1 MIHFQNICLLIT
13 HYNRSKSLE
22 RLLASLHQIGCSF
35 GEVLIAD
42 DGSKKEHI
50 DYIELELS
58 NLYSFRLVKSPVNK
72 GLGHNLNLGQTAVTK
87 PFVLYIQEDFEP
99 SADFPQMLQLSE
111 QYMQEDERI
120 DMTRFF
126 AHYRYPYLKPFVRD
140 ERFSISYF
148 SYIARR
154 YDKIYNYSDL
164 PHLRRKDFAKKFG
177 KFREGIAGDRTE
189 YWMCISF
196 IKKRGVV
203 LFYNDFRAL
212 FQHVNNDAEPSTMS
226 RKRLSTSQ
234 NFFVKSLRLIYRQ
247 LRYNYDIFLTKI
259 R

>member
-22 RLLASLHQIGCSF
+22 RLLASLQQVGCSF
-35 GEVLIAD
+35 GELIIAD

-50 DYIELELS
+50 EYIELELS
-58 NLYSFRLVKSPVNK
+58 KLYSFRIVKSPVNK
-72 GLGHNLNLGQTAVTK
+72 GLGHNLNIGQAAATK
-87 PFVLYIQEDFEP
+87 PFILYIQEDFEP
-99 SADFPQMLQLSE
+99 SSAFPQVLQLSE
-111 QYMQEDERI
+111 QYMQEDSSI

-126 AHYRYPYLKPFVRD
+126 AHYRYPYLKPFTKD
-140 ERFSISYF
+140 DRFSISYF
-148 SYIARR
+148 SYTATR

-164 PHLRRKDFAKKFG
+164 PHLKRKDFSQKFG

-196 IKKRGVV
+196 MKKRGVV
-203 LFYNDFRAL
+203 LFYNDYKAL
-212 FQHVNNDAEPSTMS
+212 FTHANSDSEPSTML
-226 RKRLSTSQ
+226 RKQLSTSQ
-234 NFFVKSLRLIYRQ
+234 NLFIKLLRTIYRQ
-247 LRYNYDIFLTKI
+247 IRYNYDIFLKKI

>member
-22 RLLASLHQIGCSF
+22 RLLASLQQIGASF

-50 DYIELELS
+50 DYIELELRK
-58 NLYSFRLVKSPVNK
+58 LYSFRLLKSPVNK

-87 PFVLYIQEDFEP
+87 PFVLYIQEDFQP
-99 SADFPQMLQLSE
+99 SANFPQVLQLSE
-111 QYMQEDERI
+111 QYMQEDASI
-120 DMTRFF
+120 DMARFF
-126 AHYRYPYLKPFVRD
+126 AHYRYPYLKPFSKD

-148 SYIARR
+148 SYMAIR

-164 PHLRRKDFAKKFG
+164 PHLRRKDFPVKFG
-177 KFREGIAGDRTE
+177 RFREGIDGDRTE

-196 IKKRGVV
+196 MKKRGVV
-203 LFYNDFRAL
+203 LFYNDHKAL
-212 FQHVNNDAEPSTMS
+212 FKHINSNSEPSTML
-226 RKRLSTSQ
+226 RKQLSTSQ
-234 NFFVKSLRLIYRQ
+234 SFFIKLLRTIYRQ
-247 LRYNYDIFLTKI
+247 IRYNYDIFLRRI
-259 R
+259 P